1 MDLDYTISILGFI
14 LQGTG
19 VTLKVYVITLVFSI
33 PLGILCALGKLSS
46 FKPLNWFLGAYTWLF
61 RGTPLLLQLFFAYY
75 GLPALGLE
83 LDRMSAAYV
92 TFVINYAAY
101 FTEIFRGG
109 IQSIDSGQYEA
120 AKALGMTYAQ
130 TMRRIILPR
139 RPK

>member
-61 RGTPLLLQLFFAYY
+61 RGEPAISGFDWLFTPIHTSSQPFSQTWVRSSISFY
-75 GLPALGLE
+75 GYFNLHM
-83 LDRMSAAYV
+83 DRSPGFGSTAC
-92 TFVINYAAY
+92 N
-101 FTEIFRGG
+101 
-109 IQSIDSGQYEA
+109 
-120 AKALGMTYAQ
+120 
-130 TMRRIILPR
+130 
-139 RPK
+139 